1 MMLCDE
7 VRRHEEGEEQT
18 GTMKQL
24 RNKISRIDGDEED
37 NEERKPKKKKTNISC
52 LDV

>member
-1 MMLCDE
+1 
-7 VRRHEEGEEQT
+7 
-18 GTMKQL
+18 MKQL

-37 NEERKPKKKKTNISC
+37 NDEERKAKKKTNISC